1 MPRIRP
7 SPANP
12 VSNEAPTERSLGGIK
27 ISLVRLLGVLSFED
41 TAVGDQVRERGG
53 VELVLSMTEVDELN
67 PCEHRIN
74 RGGHCPDQSR
84 LARTRSVYHT

>member
-27 ISLVRLLGVLSFED
+27 VSLVRLLGVLSFED
-41 TAVGDQVRERGG
+41 TTVGDQVRERGG
-53 VELVLSMTEVDELN
+53 VQLVLSMTEVDELN
-67 PCEHRIN
+67 PCEHRDNLHGI
-74 RGGHCPDQSR
+74 RPEQSR
-84 LARTRSVYHT
+84 LARTRSVHHT